1 MSAESAA
8 GSDDLERR
16 VNELEAR
23 MDAMSNWVEALE
35 DELAAERAAE
45 ERAAEE
51 PTEDEERGARPSKHP
66 EDYN

>member
-1 MSAESAA
+1 MSAGSASA
-8 GSDDLERR
+8 SEDLERR

-35 DELAAERAAE
+35 DELAEEREGTERAA
-45 ERAAEE
+45 
-51 PTEDEERGARPSKHP
+51 DEHVGTRPSKHP

>member
-8 GSDDLERR
+8 AGDDLERR

-23 MDAMSNWVEALE
+23 LDAMSNWVESLE
-35 DELAAERAAE
+35 DQLAAERAAE
-45 ERAAEE
+45 ER
-51 PTEDEERGARPSKHP
+51 TDDEEMGARPSKHP